1 MLGFRAKEMHRMF
14 YLVTALTLVAAL
26 LSGCSVAYQPSN
38 GVKEGYQDFVLPS
51 GCIVLTYV
59 GNGRATSSA
68 LKEVWQR
75 RATEWCPAGFNI
87 VSINQ
92 DIRHGTMVSPVGG
105 IDARLGTQTP
115 VLRGVFK
122 CLGGQLSMNQHIYA
136 TEDDSHFI
144 QQVTEIWSN
153 HDECK

>member
-14 YLVTALTLVAAL
+14 YLVTALTLFVAL
-26 LSGCSVAYQPSN
+26 VTGCSVAYQPSK
-38 GVKEGYQDFVLPS
+38 GAKEGYQDFVLPS

-59 GNGRATSSA
+59 GNGRATASA
-68 LKEVWQR
+68 LQEVWQR
-75 RATEWCPAGFNI
+75 RATEWCPTGFDI
-87 VSINQ
+87 VSMSR

-122 CLGGQLSMNQHIYA
+122 CQGGIESISRSVQASEQDSKLIHLA
-136 TEDDSHFI
+136 TN
-144 QQVTEIWSN
+144 IW
-153 HDECK
+153 CKEKR